1 MRDRFDQR
9 QERNLEAQLT
19 GDDVVVRP
27 PLTIVTG
34 LGRRREWPADEKTR
48 IIVESLKPG
57 ANVSEVARRNGLSP
71 QHLFG
76 WRREARELF
85 ANDRRETR
93 ATPAAGDGPLSPSMT
108 RGVATSGTRCAAPA
122 FVPPTFVP
130 VVVTPAPPEPT
141 PPPNGVGAGAIE
153 TGAPQTGTIEIVI
166 GASVVRVTGRVDADA
181 LQTVVEIVR
190 RLTCS

>member
-19 GDDVVVRP
+19 DDDVVVGP
-27 PLTIVTG
+27 PLTIVAR
-34 LGRRREWPADEKTR
+34 LGRREWSADEKTR
-48 IIVESLKPG
+48 IIVESLTPG

-85 ANDRRETR
+85 ADDRRETR

>member
-1 MRDRFDQR
+1 MRDRFDHTP
-9 QERNLEAQLT
+9 ERNLEAQLT
-19 GDDVVVRP
+19 DDDVVVGPR
-27 PLTIVTG
+27 LTIVAR

-85 ANDRRETR
+85 ADDRRETR

-122 FVPPTFVP
+122 FVPPIFVP
-130 VVVTPAPPEPT
+130 IVVTPAPPQPT